1 MSFLLERMPP
11 CSAPHCLPHE
21 SVLTARLGDRLEGKK
36 DSIVGAVTGDK
47 TQQTKGNVQ

>member
-1 MSFLLERMPP
+1 
-11 CSAPHCLPHE
+11 
-21 SVLTARLGDRLEGKK
+21 VLTARLGDRLEGKK